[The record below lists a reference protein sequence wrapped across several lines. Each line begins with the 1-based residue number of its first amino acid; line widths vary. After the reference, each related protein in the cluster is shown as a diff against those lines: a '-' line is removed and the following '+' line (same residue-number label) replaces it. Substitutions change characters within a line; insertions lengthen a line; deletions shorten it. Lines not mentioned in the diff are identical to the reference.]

1 MHSSDIKSD
10 LNPDNFLKNILRK
23 FRTEGTFL
31 EGKVYGNG
39 HIHDTFLI
47 KTVEPDTDDY
57 ILQRINSNVFKDVP
71 RMQENIER
79 VTAHMRQKI
88 QAIPGSDVKRETVT
102 LIHTVEGK
110 SWTIDSEGKY
120 WRAFL
125 FIPRNISYDIVDSP
139 DKAFEGG
146 RIVGKFQAMLSD
158 LPEPPLHET
167 IPDFHNA
174 EKRLETFFIKVS
186 EDPAGRAKL
195 ITSERKFVEERAEK
209 MKTIHNLGKEGKIPL
224 RITHND
230 TKFNNILFDEQTG
243 KALCIIDLDTV
254 MPGYVHYDFG
264 DAIRTAANTATEDE
278 KELSK
283 VNLDI
288 NLFRAYSAGYL
299 SEIKYVLNETELEY
313 LAFAPLV
320 ITFIQGVRFLTDY
333 IDGDKYY
340 KIHHKEHNLQRT
352 RAQLQLVRS
361 MERQYDEMRK
371 IIKELAG
378 RKGDGER
385 IW

>member
-1 MHSSDIKSD
+1 
-10 LNPDNFLKNILRK
+10 
-23 FRTEGTFL
+23 
-31 EGKVYGNG
+31 
-39 HIHDTFLI
+39 
-47 KTVEPDTDDY
+47 
-57 ILQRINSNVFKDVP
+57 
-71 RMQENIER
+71 MQENIER
-79 VTAHMRQKI
+79 VTAHMREKI
-88 QAIPGSDVKRETVT
+88 QAIPGSDFKRETVT

-158 LPEPPLHET
+158 LPKPPLHET
-167 IPDFHNA
+167 ISDFHNA

-209 MKTIHNLGKEGKIPL
+209 MKIIHNLGKEVKIPL

-264 DAIRTAANTATEDE
+264 DAIRTAANTAAEDE

-283 VNLDI
+283 INLDVD
-288 NLFRAYSAGYL
+288 LFRAYSAGYL
-299 SEIKYVLNETELEY
+299 SEIKNILNDTELEY

-320 ITFIQGVRFLTDY
+320 VTFIQGVRFLTDY

-340 KIHHKEHNLQRT
+340 KIHHEDHNLQRT
-352 RAQLQLVRS
+352 RAQFQLVRS
-361 MERQYDEMRK
+361 MERQYNEMRR

-378 RKGDGER
+378 R
-385 IW
+385 